1 VEAILDPFSVFEK
14 GETLLRQELSA
25 LATWHLVNIILAYQ
39 LSEEPMS
46 VLGALPAAPL
56 IEVIV
61 GAVRSRSRS

>member
-1 VEAILDPFSVFEK
+1 
-14 GETLLRQELSA
+14 
-25 LATWHLVNIILAYQ
+25 
-39 LSEEPMS
+39 MS